1 MIPDNSLM
9 QQVLHTLRPAGEY
22 QLSRFRKL
30 SVGHEKGPND
40 VVTEVDF
47 HTEEMLRAALLKA
60 LPGSSF
66 WGEESGRDTAAEFEW
81 VVDPLDGTTN
91 YLNGLDQF
99 SISIALLHQG
109 RSVLGVVHRPASG
122 ETFAA
127 RRGGGLLYNGSPLAP
142 PSWEPAGLQQALLG
156 TGFPYRSVD
165 LQPAFFRTAAALMG
179 RSRDIRRMGSAAL
192 DLSYVAA
199 GWLQGF
205 WESDLQPYDVAA
217 TLLLLEESGCRVS
230 DGLGNPYRIGESR
243 LIVAARPQ
251 VFDELLELVSSC
263 YRDDVPKG

>member
-1 MIPDNSLM
+1 MLPDAALM
-9 QQVLHTLRPAGEY
+9 QQVLHALRPAGEY
-22 QLSRFRKL
+22 QLSHFRKL
-30 SVGHEKGPND
+30 GGGREKGPYD
-40 VVTEVDF
+40 LVSEVDCN
-47 HTEEMLRAALLKA
+47 TEEMLRAALLKA

-66 WGEESGRDTAAEFEW
+66 WGEESGRETAAECEW

-99 SISIALLHQG
+99 SISIALLYQG
-109 RSVLGVVHRPASG
+109 RPVLGVVHRPASG
-122 ETFAA
+122 ETFSA
-127 RRGGGLLYNGSPLAP
+127 RRGGGLLYNGSPLLP
-142 PSWEPAGLQQALLG
+142 PSWEPPALRQALIG

-179 RSRDIRRMGSAAL
+179 NSRDIRRMGSAAL

-217 TLLLLEESGCRVS
+217 TLLFLEESGCRVS
-230 DGLGNPYRIGESR
+230 DGLGAPYRIGESR
-243 LIVAARPQ
+243 LMVAARPQ
-251 VFDELLELVSSC
+251 IFDEFLNLVSSG
-263 YRDDVPKG
+263 YRDAAPGG

>member
-1 MIPDNSLM
+1 MIPDTALL
-9 QQVLHTLRPAGEY
+9 QAVLHALRPAGEY

-30 SVGHEKGPND
+30 GGGREKGLND
-40 VVTEVDF
+40 LVSEVDC
-47 HTEEMLRAALLKA
+47 HTEELLRAALLKA

-66 WGEESGRDTAAEFEW
+66 WGEESGREAAAEFEW

-99 SISIALLHQG
+99 SISIALLFQG
-109 RSVLGVVHRPASG
+109 RPVLGVVHRPASG

-127 RRGGGLLYNGSPLAP
+127 RRGGGLLHNGVPLMR
-142 PSWEPAGLQQALLG
+142 PSWEPPGLRQALLG
-156 TGFPYRSVD
+156 TGFPYRSLD
-165 LQPAFFRTAAALMG
+165 LQPAFFRCAAALMG

-217 TLLLLEESGCRVS
+217 ALLFLEESGCRVG
-230 DGLGNPYRIGESR
+230 DGFGRPYRIGESR

-251 VFDELLELVSSC
+251 VFDELLDLVASS
-263 YRDDVPKG
+263 YRTDATGC